1 MIAFDEGF
9 RREWFLQKE
18 KIAKA
23 NDACYTACGMSLHE
37 AWTIERGCYVDRVW
51 ISPATIARGIAK
63 IVFGYQV
70 LRTLE

>member
-23 NDACYTACGMSLHE
+23 NYACYTACGMSLYQ
-37 AWTIERGCYVDRVW
+37 AWTIESGCYVGRAW
-51 ISPATIARGIAK
+51 MSPSSIAQGIAQ
-63 IVFGYQV
+63 IVFGWSD
-70 LRTLE
+70 EE